1 MANRK
6 STFVNILYT
15 RISDDSKQWIRK
27 RVPGRYPSFSS
38 YIDQLIQK
46 DKRKKIKGKPNGR
59 VA

>member
-1 MANRK
+1 MANRR
-6 STFVNILYT
+6 SPFVNILYT
-15 RISDDSKQWIRK
+15 RISDDSKEWLRR

-46 DKRKKIKGKPNGR
+46 DKRKKIKDKPHGR